1 MTNQA
6 TKQVLLTVLAVG
18 ILVVAA
24 VGVSFAAFT
33 YSKSGTT
40 NNIIRTGQIYF
51 RYNEPS
57 SGISLLNA
65 VPIPDYDGTHQ
76 IGEGNVFDFGVTST
90 IKGNKTID
98 YEIVLEVSESN
109 TLDENKIK
117 VYLVE
122 VEDSNTDVANE
133 KVLLEPTYLS
143 DLPASES
150 KEGAK
155 LLYVGTASEGD
166 NIVKNYLFVIYHILL
181 LLSKL
186 FLLFLLFYKIQ
197 HHLLFYRHSP
207 LLFLYSIYQIHILHH
222 IFLLKIQIHSFDL
235 FLFLLELF

>member
-51 RYNEPS
+51 QYNEPS

-65 VPIPDYDGTHQ
+65 IPIPDYDGTHQ

-90 IKGNKTID
+90 IKGNTTID
-98 YEIVLEVSESN
+98 YEIVLEGSESN

-166 NIVKNYLFVIYHILL
+166 NIVKNYRFKMWIPEIDGDGHEIT
-181 LLSKL
+181 LSTL
-186 FLLFLLFYKIQ
+186 E
-197 HHLLFYRHSP
+197 SN
-207 LLFLYSIYQIHILHH
+207 SSASEESN
-222 IFLLKIQIHSFDL
+222 LKIGIYAKQQ
-235 FLFLLELF
+235 